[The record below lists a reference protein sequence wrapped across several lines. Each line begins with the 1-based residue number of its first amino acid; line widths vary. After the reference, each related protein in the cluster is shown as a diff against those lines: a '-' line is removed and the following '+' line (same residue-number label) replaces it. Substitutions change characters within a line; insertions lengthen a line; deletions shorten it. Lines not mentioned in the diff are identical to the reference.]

1 MGRRDNQ
8 KEEYVEAIEQK
19 QDQARGVHLSLVE
32 VVHKALQKSS
42 IDFGVTQ
49 GVRDLET
56 QKKLMAAG
64 RSQTLKSLHLP
75 QDDGFSHALM
85 SSVILT
91 GRYAGNCRVY
101 DRIADAFKAASEDVG
116 LTLEVGCAWHT
127 HLTNN
132 SKSALEL
139 REDYVAL
146 RLSQQRKFFLDGP
159 HYQIMNF
166 A

>member
-1 MGRRDNQ
+1 MWTLSNRSKTRL
-8 KEEYVEAIEQK
+8 E
-19 QDQARGVHLSLVE
+19 GVHPSLVE

-42 IDFGVTQ
+42 VDFGVTQ

-75 QDDGFSHALM
+75 QDDGFSHAIDVVAYLDGE
-85 SSVILT
+85 VCWELPI
-91 GRYAGNCRVY
+91 Y
-101 DRIADAFKAASEDVG
+101 DRIADAFKTASEDVG
-116 LTLEVGCAWHT
+116 LTLKWGCAWHT

-132 SKSALEL
+132 TKSAFEL

-146 RLSQQRKFFLDGP
+146 RMSQSRKWFLDGP

>member
-1 MGRRDNQ
+1 MAFVLSKRSQSRL
-8 KEEYVEAIEQK
+8 E
-19 QDQARGVHLSLVE
+19 GVHPSLVE

-42 IDFGVTQ
+42 VDFGVTQ

-75 QDDGFSHALM
+75 QDDGFSHAVDVVCYLDGE
-85 SSVILT
+85 VCWELP
-91 GRYAGNCRVY
+91 VY
-101 DRIADAFKAASEDVG
+101 DRVADAFKAASEDVG
-116 LTLEVGCAWHT
+116 LTLKWGCAWHT

-146 RLSQQRKFFLDGP
+146 RMSQSRKSFLDGP

>member
-1 MGRRDNQ
+1 MWKLSNRSKTRL
-8 KEEYVEAIEQK
+8 E
-19 QDQARGVHLSLVE
+19 GVHPSLVE
-32 VVHKALQKSS
+32 FVHKALQKSS
-42 IDFGVTQ
+42 VDFGVTQ

-56 QKKLMAAG
+56 QKKLLAAG

-75 QDDGFSHALM
+75 QDDGFSHAIDVVAYLDGE
-85 SSVILT
+85 VCWELPI
-91 GRYAGNCRVY
+91 Y
-101 DRIADAFKAASEDVG
+101 DRIADAFKTASEDVG
-116 LTLEVGCAWHT
+116 LTLKWGCAWHT

>member
-1 MGRRDNQ
+1 MWKLSNRSKTRL
-8 KEEYVEAIEQK
+8 E
-19 QDQARGVHLSLVE
+19 GVHPSLVE

-42 IDFGVTQ
+42 VDFGVTC

-56 QKKLMAAG
+56 QKKLLAAG
-64 RSQTLKSLHLP
+64 RSTTLKSYHLP
-75 QDDGFSHALM
+75 QDDGYSHAVDVVCYLDGD
-85 SSVILT
+85 VCWELPI
-91 GRYAGNCRVY
+91 Y
-101 DRIADAFKAASEDVG
+101 DRVADAFKAASEDVG
-116 LTLEVGCAWHT
+116 LTLKWGCAWHT

-139 REDYVAL
+139 REEYVAL
-146 RLSQQRKFFLDGP
+146 RQSQKRSWFLDSP